1 MSDIIIILLLLVIV
15 WCLLYRKNNSRV
27 IVDQRQILV
36 SDDELDQ
43 YVEKLEVFLHYI
55 LSRNKDEYNVYRDAL
70 DYIQRRQ
77 GVILAKEKKQA
88 LKVLIKQHKEM
99 LAKKGN

>member
-1 MSDIIIILLLLVIV
+1 MNDIIIILLLLVIV
-15 WCLLYRKNNSRV
+15 WLLLYHKTNSRV
-27 IVDQRQILV
+27 IIDQRQIYA
-36 SDDELDQ
+36 SNDELEQ

-55 LSRNKDEYNVYRDAL
+55 LSRDESEYNSYREAL
-70 DYIQRRQ
+70 DYIQRRR

-88 LKVLIKQHKEM
+88 LSVLIKQHKEM

>member
-55 LSRNKDEYNVYRDAL
+55 LSRNKDEYNVL
-70 DYIQRRQ
+70 
-77 GVILAKEKKQA
+77 
-88 LKVLIKQHKEM
+88 
-99 LAKKGN
+99 